1 MDTEP
6 EIKDREGVTDLPDV
20 EGEVAFD
27 HVSFAYE
34 DAPDQMVLNDVSFTA
49 RPGET
54 IALVGPT
61 GAGKTTI
68 VNLISRF
75 YEVTKGRV
83 MVDGHDLRDVSHRQP
98 A

>member
-1 MDTEP
+1 MVTNLSAAERVFEIMDTEP

-54 IALVGPT
+54 IALVGP
-61 GAGKTTI
+61 
-68 VNLISRF
+68 
-75 YEVTKGRV
+75 
-83 MVDGHDLRDVSHRQP
+83 P
-98 A
+98 ARERLPS